1 MAAKYVLSLAWD
13 TNGLHHGDLLSNM
26 SSILL
31 ASQILYNHTYVQCL
45 TRLELEHGKAHDVG
59 SLG

>member
-1 MAAKYVLSLAWD
+1 MAAESVLSLAWD
-13 TNGLHHGDLLSNM
+13 TNGLHHGDLLFNM

-45 TRLELEHGKAHDVG
+45 ARLELEHGKAHDVG